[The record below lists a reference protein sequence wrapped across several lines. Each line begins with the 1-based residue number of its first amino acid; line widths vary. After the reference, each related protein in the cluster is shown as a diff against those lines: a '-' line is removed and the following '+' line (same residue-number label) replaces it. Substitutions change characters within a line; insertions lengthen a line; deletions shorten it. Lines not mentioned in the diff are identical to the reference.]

1 MNPIKTLFSV
11 LLTFLLVLSG
21 WEVCRGA
28 ALTGENVVNAVKAV
42 KGKSPSPEEKKALAT
57 VTENLTTAIF
67 QKLGINPSTA
77 PRDDVEELRGISLLT
92 LKVLD
97 AMTGDDQA
105 TLRKM
110 GLNDLLAVAQAVMI
124 KVKELKVTDIKL
136 KDEKYLQET
145 FFPGVI
151 DYLANPR

>member
-1 MNPIKTLFSV
+1 MTPIKTVSSV

-28 ALTGENVVNAVKAV
+28 ALTGEAVVNAVKAV
-42 KGKSPSPEEKKALAT
+42 KGKSPALEEKKALST
-57 VTENLTTAIF
+57 VTQNLTTAIF

-110 GLNDLLAVAQAVMI
+110 SLDDLVAIALAVMT
-124 KVKELKVTDIKL
+124 KVKELKVTDNNL

-145 FFPGVI
+145 FFPAVI
-151 DYLANPR
+151 DYLAQPR